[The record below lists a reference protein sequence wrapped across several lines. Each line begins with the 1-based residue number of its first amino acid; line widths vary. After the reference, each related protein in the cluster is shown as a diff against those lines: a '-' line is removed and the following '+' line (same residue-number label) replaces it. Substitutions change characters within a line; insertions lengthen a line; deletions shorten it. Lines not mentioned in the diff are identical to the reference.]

1 MSAPRPE
8 RFHTVVVGAGSGGLT
23 VAVGL
28 ARLGRA
34 VALVEDGEIGG
45 DCTNVGC
52 IPSKTLIELA
62 RSCARERSEELES
75 AAREALA
82 ETRRRR
88 DALRVHEEGWLAG
101 LDGITLVR
109 GRARLTRGNRRTPE
123 VLVESRD
130 GDLRSLQA
138 DRVVLATGS
147 RALVPPVP
155 GLQADARAGAEAGN
169 PGGGDEAG
177 SPGGSDEAGSRGGTD
192 EAHAVL
198 TNATLFDLRSPPA
211 HLAVIGAGSI
221 GCEMAFAFTRLGSR
235 VTLIEMADRVLPA
248 SEPEASAVV
257 SSRLAALG
265 VGVITGS
272 IVRAHDASS
281 RSLVLAR
288 TAATVGAT
296 ETAGAHGAA
305 PADVLNDVERV
316 LVAVGRRPNSDGLG
330 LEDIGIRV
338 DGRGAVEVDGAY
350 RTSTAGVY
358 AIGDLIGGGFTHVAH
373 AQGRRLVRYLSLP
386 LPLLPEGDH
395 SHVAFTEPE
404 VGQVGP
410 TLEQL
415 RRRWH
420 EDLLSV
426 HKVALRDTD
435 RGLTQGLEDGF
446 VQLVAMRGSGRLLA
460 ATVVA
465 AQASEILPVLT
476 WAQRRRVPLWQL
488 TRMEVAYPALSE
500 AVRLAADQ
508 FVFGSLP
515 RLHRDLG
522 TYLRRRW
529 NRPRAG

>member
-62 RSCARERSEELES
+62 RSCARERPEERES

-101 LDGITLVR
+101 LDAITLVR
-109 GRARLTRGNRRTPE
+109 GRARLTRGDRRTPE

-155 GLQADARAGAEAGN
+155 GLQADARAGAEA
-169 PGGGDEAG
+169 D
-177 SPGGSDEAGSRGGTD
+177 SRGGSDEAGSRAGGD
-192 EAHAVL
+192 EAQAVL

-296 ETAGAHGAA
+296 ETAGAHGTTETAGAHGAA

-330 LEDIGIRV
+330 LEDVGVRV

-426 HKVALRDTD
+426 HKVALKDTD

-465 AQASEILPVLT
+465 AQASEILPFLT

-515 RLHRDLG
+515 RLHRDLA

-529 NRPRAG
+529 SRKRAG